1 MNIFFRAGELLPIFR
16 IQLIKCTLLST
27 LCFYMFSLSAQ
38 SPRKDSGA
46 EGLNHIKPLKIG
58 DTIPESLWKTPLNVV
73 SHSSGKKQITL
84 NEYRAKKLIILD
96 FWATWCAGCR
106 YALKEVNTVT
116 EEIAAANAL
125 FLPVTYQSLKET
137 KTARKQLNLKFQQVH
152 DDKVLSQY
160 FIHTA
165 LPHTIV
171 IKDGRFYGI
180 MKYAGEHTVSEVRN
194 LLQGKKVRWKYNTHL
209 LDPNKPI
216 FSEGNGSGQ
225 LLYKENGLSLIVAD
239 STFIDEPLNLIKRD
253 GKYYFYANSHSI
265 RSLIYMLYKDE
276 VDTQPVMTFSNTIVY
291 SDITIKKR
299 LSDMSKVKLG
309 LLFEGDGPNTE
320 AMKIAFRL
328 MLCKM
333 YGIDVQLGNWP
344 SEYDPDGIYRKLM
357 IKALEKGGC
366 HATN

>member
-1 MNIFFRAGELLPIFR
+1 
-16 IQLIKCTLLST
+16 
-27 LCFYMFSLSAQ
+27 MFSLSAQ

-46 EGLNHIKPLKIG
+46 DGLNHIKPLKIG
-58 DTIPESLWKTPLNVV
+58 DTIPESLWETPLNVAN
-73 SHSSGKKQITL
+73 HSSGKNQITL

-106 YALKEVNTVT
+106 YALKEINTVG

-180 MKYAGEHTVSEVRN
+180 MKYAGEHTVSEIRN
-194 LLQGKKVRWKYNTHL
+194 LLRGKKVRWKYNTNL
-209 LDPNKPI
+209 IDTNKLI
-216 FSEGNGSGQ
+216 FSVDNGLGK
-225 LLYKENGLSLIVAD
+225 LLYEENGLSLIVAD
-239 STFIDEPLNLIKRD
+239 STFIDEPLNMIKRD
-253 GKYYFYANSHSI
+253 GKYYFYTNSHSI

-276 VDTQPVMTFSNTIVY
+276 LDTQPVMTFSNTIVY
-291 SDITIKKR
+291 SDISIKNR
-299 LSDMSKVKLG
+299 LSDMSKLKLG
-309 LLFEGDGPNTE
+309 MLFESGRQNTE
-320 AMKIAFRL
+320 AMKIAFRQ

-333 YGIDVQLGNWP
+333 YGIDVQFGNWP
-344 SEYDPDGIYRKLM
+344 SEYDPEGTYRKLM
-357 IKALEKGGC
+357 IKAVEKGGC